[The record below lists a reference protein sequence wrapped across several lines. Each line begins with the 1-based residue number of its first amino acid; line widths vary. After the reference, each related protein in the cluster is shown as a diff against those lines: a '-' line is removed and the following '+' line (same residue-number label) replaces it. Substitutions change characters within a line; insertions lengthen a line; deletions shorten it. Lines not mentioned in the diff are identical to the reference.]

1 MDGAGAL
8 IRRAETAD
16 FARLREIEVLAGAA
30 FAEVGM
36 PEIAGHAP
44 PSDEVLG
51 HFTRAARAWVH
62 LADGAVGAYLLARVI
77 DGCAHVEQVSV
88 DPRLRGR
95 GLGRALIDH
104 LAGWARERGMPALT
118 LTTFR
123 DVPWNAPY
131 YRRIGFAEVPAVGG
145 LAALVAEEAG
155 HGLDP
160 ANRVCMRREV
170 AGS

>member
-1 MDGAGAL
+1 VDGTGAL
-8 IRRAETAD
+8 IRPAEEAD

-36 PEIAGHAP
+36 PDIAGHEP
-44 PSDEVLG
+44 PSTRVLG
-51 HFTRAARAWVH
+51 HFARAGRAWVH
-62 LADGAVGAYLLARVI
+62 LADGVAGAYLLATVV

-88 DPRLRGR
+88 DPALRGR

-131 YRRIGFAEVPAVGG
+131 YRRIGFAEVPAAGG

-160 ANRVCMRREV
+160 ATRVCMRREV
-170 AGS
+170 TPS